1 MGARTR
7 QRDWEGD
14 QAKKSREFQEQMAK
28 DAFEREK
35 DLLRATGQEAQ
46 RQYTQAM
53 QDFDTATTGTP
64 AAVSRLQS
72 LIREQ
77 ALPEQQRAMQL
88 GRIAR
93 QQQGVRGIDAAV
105 LEQRQANTLNRQLAQ
120 QAENVALQQQLKDR
134 EARQRLAAQRVANLQ
149 GRTLGGAV

>member
-1 MGARTR
+1 
-7 QRDWEGD
+7 
-14 QAKKSREFQEQMAK
+14 
-28 DAFEREK
+28 
-35 DLLRATGQEAQ
+35 
-46 RQYTQAM
+46 
-53 QDFDTATTGTP
+53 
-64 AAVSRLQS
+64 
-72 LIREQ
+72 
-77 ALPEQQRAMQL
+77 MQL

-134 EARQRLAAQRVANLQ
+134 EARQQLAAQRVANLQ

>member
-1 MGARTR
+1 MGARSR
-7 QRDWEGD
+7 QRKFEEG
-14 QAKKSREFQEQMAK
+14 QAKISRTFQEKMAK
-28 DAFEREK
+28 DAFERER
-35 DLLRATGQEAQ
+35 DLLRSTGQEAQ

-64 AAVSRLQS
+64 EAISRLQS

-77 ALPEQQRAMQL
+77 ALPEQQRAMKL
-88 GRIAR
+88 GKIAR

-134 EARQRLAAQRVANLQ
+134 EARQQLAAQRAANLQ